1 MSKNITFSNLKGESI
16 PFTMTC
22 PTVGTTE
29 IIDGQPSTD
38 FWVHG
43 CIVDAE
49 LSTELDF
56 EKFFTNQKDAETY
69 FEQMKAKY
77 PMSEVIIKSRTF
89 QELKIYA

>member
-1 MSKNITFSNLKGESI
+1 MSKNITFSNLKGECT
-16 PFTMTC
+16 PFTITC
-22 PTVGTTE
+22 PSIGVAAN
-29 IIDGQPSTD
+29 IDHQPATD

-43 CIVDAE
+43 HIVDAE